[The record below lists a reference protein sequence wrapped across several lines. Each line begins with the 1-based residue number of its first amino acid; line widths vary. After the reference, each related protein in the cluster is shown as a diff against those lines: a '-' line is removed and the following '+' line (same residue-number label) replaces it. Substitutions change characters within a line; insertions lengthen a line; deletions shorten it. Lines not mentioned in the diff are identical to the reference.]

1 MQISSRS
8 RIKWKFKKKKTAKPY
23 RYGNHKNKREILDT
37 IFYKDSSSA
46 SKLIQIEKQDHL
58 LGKMRA
64 AEKCRLVLGAELS
77 GNSKKK
83 KLPNRI
89 VMGTT
94 KTSEKFLTQYFTRI
108 VVRLVN

>member
-1 MQISSRS
+1 MELPYLG
-8 RIKWKFKKKKTAKPY
+8 TALLLNRDFAPAAV
-23 RYGNHKNKREILDT
+23 T
-37 IFYKDSSSA
+37 A
-46 SKLIQIEKQDHL
+46 IQIEKQDHL

-77 GNSKKK
+77 GNLKKK

-94 KTSEKFLTQYFTRI
+94 KTSEKFLTRYFTRI

>member
-1 MQISSRS
+1 MTKMGSIIGQIGR
-8 RIKWKFKKKKTAKPY
+8 A
-23 RYGNHKNKREILDT
+23 
-37 IFYKDSSSA
+37 
-46 SKLIQIEKQDHL
+46 EKQDHL

-89 VMGTT
+89 VMGTI

>member
-1 MQISSRS
+1 
-8 RIKWKFKKKKTAKPY
+8 
-23 RYGNHKNKREILDT
+23 
-37 IFYKDSSSA
+37 
-46 SKLIQIEKQDHL
+46 
-58 LGKMRA
+58 MRA
-64 AEKCRLVLGAELS
+64 AEKCRLVLRAELS
-77 GNSKKK
+77 GNSKKKK